1 MMKMTK
7 RDKILKMSEYDLL
20 VKMQNNMTRLH
31 GIYDLSFCIIDTLEG
46 YKTPCIY
53 DSCEKCIA
61 EYLNEKE

>member
-1 MMKMTK
+1 MTK
-7 RDKILKMSEYDLL
+7 RDKILKMSEYNLL
-20 VKMQNNMTRLH
+20 VEMQNNMCRLKAIH
-31 GIYDLSFCIIDTLEG
+31 GHTFCIIDVLEG